1 MLMDFMIII
10 SAIAAIIAAVASVKA
25 LFPKAKP
32 NIKEGEIFW
41 PHLDVEKMLEGN
53 VIIANNSSKTCKI
66 ESIQVRADGYNNI
79 ETYDPTAKLRRSIR
93 GDETE
98 TVSFKCTVETTRGSK
113 ADPKILPKNIT
124 IDIKFNCKKKQ
135 IPKILNRVDDSYKYT

>member
-1 MLMDFMIII
+1 MTP
-10 SAIAAIIAAVASVKA
+10 ACGCAAAHPGGRRE
-25 LFPKAKP
+25 LW
-32 NIKEGEIFW
+32 FW
-41 PHLDVEKMLEGN
+41 VFNGLKVRDNGP
-53 VIIANNSSKTCKI
+53 KTCTI

-135 IPKILNRVDDSYKYT
+135 IPKILNRIDDSYKYT